1 MKEVV
6 HIDRNTIYLLG
17 GLGALLGGIVAVMSY
32 VNMREHREYMKR
44 NAKLENE
51 IKMIELAMK
60 KSQIDGLN

>member
-1 MKEVV
+1 MN
-6 HIDRNTIYLLG
+6 RNTIILLG
-17 GLGALLGGIVAVMSY
+17 GIGALLGGIVAVLSY
-32 VNMREHREYMKR
+32 INTREHREYQAR

>member
-1 MKEVV
+1 MNKLVPMN
-6 HIDRNTIYLLG
+6 RNTIILLG
-17 GLGALLGGIVAVMSY
+17 GIGALLGGIVAVLSY
-32 VNMREHREYMKR
+32 INTREHREYQAR

>member
-17 GLGALLGGIVAVMSY
+17 GIGALLGGIVAVMSY
-32 VNMREHREYMKR
+32 INMREHREYMKR

>member
-1 MKEVV
+1 MNNLVPMNK
-6 HIDRNTIYLLG
+6 NTIIVLG
-17 GLGALLGGIVAVMSY
+17 GIGALLGGVVAVLSY
-32 VNMREHREYMKR
+32 INTREHREYQAR